1 MTPRTPRTTHSPRKA
16 RPASASGKPSHRTT
30 DESQGALRILLSAGS
45 ERVVVCDRDDGG
57 ADGLE
62 IGVSKGFLTRL
73 SEVLPV
79 NQTWLVGA
87 QGG

>member
-1 MTPRTPRTTHSPRKA
+1 
-16 RPASASGKPSHRTT
+16 
-30 DESQGALRILLSAGS
+30 LRILLSAGS

-79 NQTWLVGA
+79 NQTWLVSA